1 VDPVAAFG
9 WEQIAQNALIV
20 GIVSTAV
27 WPTALMRACAA
38 RDATVVRRLYVWSSV
53 GFLTR
58 WIIPQF
64 LGVCALAS
72 MWGDPRVPGSA
83 PWARPRQPR
92 HGGHGMIA
100 WMTPEAWLAVW
111 TSVLP
116 ATLVVF
122 TGLAATVAVGALF
135 DLRRM
140 LRELGRQRDDP

>member
-1 VDPVAAFG
+1 
-9 WEQIAQNALIV
+9 
-20 GIVSTAV
+20 
-27 WPTALMRACAA
+27 
-38 RDATVVRRLYVWSSV
+38 
-53 GFLTR
+53 
-58 WIIPQF
+58 
-64 LGVCALAS
+64 
-72 MWGDPRVPGSA
+72 
-83 PWARPRQPR
+83 
-92 HGGHGMIA
+92 MIA